1 MVLRAQWPLGTIS
14 QFSILWRRKKK
25 RRQKNKGILWLGYH
39 RYPSNNLHFITYF
52 IHRGQSPNRQ
62 QPIKEPSL
70 KYYPFLLFNVSSLIR
85 DRRIHLWLRSIRGT
99 TDFQLSLRSKIT
111 RNYIFEVT
119 SSRRIILIFS
129 VGRTAVRVI
138 SFTTVF
144 WFRHATSA
152 LSQTRYRGRCVTRP
166 NKGCKGDNSKRGTD
180 AFHLYSERFRQ

>member
-1 MVLRAQWPLGTIS
+1 MTSGYYFAIFPFCGGGKEKDDKKTKAFYDWATI
-14 QFSILWRRKKK
+14 
-25 RRQKNKGILWLGYH
+25 GIH

-62 QPIKEPSL
+62 QPIKEPYL

-111 RNYIFEVT
+111 RNYIFEET

-144 WFRHATSA
+144 WSSHATSA
-152 LSQTRYRGRCVTRP
+152 LSL
-166 NKGCKGDNSKRGTD
+166 KRDIEGVV
-180 AFHLYSERFRQ
+180 